1 MLVVVQNTDLDAK
14 CLLDRSLYRIDRS
27 VTYALNGALG
37 VMSGKGKSCNGC
49 ECAALVLL
57 VCDLAFFEVHRLFS
71 VQVVC
76 TELVHD
82 LLRSYLA
89 LLLCNLLDNV
99 SKLFVHS
106 LRKTESVEGIHD
118 EGYAALAGLAVD
130 ADNRL
135 VLASDIT
142 RIDRQVR
149 NLPDAIGS
157 LLKRL
162 HTLADRIL
170 MGTGKCGKYQL
181 ACIRMSRVNGHLCA
195 ALTNLGDLLYIF
207 QI

>member
-149 NLPDAIGS
+149 NLPDAVVS
-157 LLKRL
+157 LL
-162 HTLADRIL
+162 
-170 MGTGKCGKYQL
+170 
-181 ACIRMSRVNGHLCA
+181 
-195 ALTNLGDLLYIF
+195 
-207 QI
+207 